1 MPLHCGV
8 NFSVEHAFSCPCG
21 ALPSIRHNDIRD
33 LTTRLLTEVCPNVET
48 ELALQP
54 LTGETLSLRTSN
66 AEDGARLD
74 VSIHGFWET
83 GMSVHFLT

>member
-1 MPLHCGV
+1 MPLAV
-8 NFSVEHAFSCPCG
+8 LSCPCG

-33 LTTRLLTEVCPNVET
+33 LTARLLTEVCPNVET
-48 ELALQP
+48 EPALQP

-66 AEDGARLD
+66 AEDGAQPALMYLHK
-74 VSIHGFWET
+74 VFVET